1 MCPLTGTAP
10 SPAACWF
17 GVSSGQPDRRIASAM
32 RQQLHARLDW
42 AACVK
47 ELGDAHYPD
56 AERIVLVLDQ
66 LGWAHA
72 GSTAGFGQVANGP
85 SGSATSPATAALTT
99 CFIPR

>member
-66 LGWAHA
+66 LNTHSSASLSARFPPAEAKRIADRLEIHYTPQH
-72 GSTAGFGQVANGP
+72 GS
-85 SGSATSPATAALTT
+85 
-99 CFIPR
+99 